1 MSDLDNYLQDVVRK
15 REEAL
20 SQKITSDADSYIT
33 SLAPPTVSEPGN
45 GAVPVEGQ
53 AGRFFAQGLTYG
65 FADEIEALAKSLVDN
80 KVDYKTAR
88 NEIRAKLNA
97 YKEQN
102 GAEALSAEM
111 AGAVLPSIALI
122 FGGVPGWT
130 AAFSNL
136 MRFGKSVFSAGKS
149 PTSLVQASGRSATGG
164 GIYGYGASEKEDIE
178 GQMTDALTTAGASA
192 VLTPIIAGAGKI
204 TANLVI
210 KKSGKDK
217 MDKAVRQELQ
227 RMVNKTGLTPDEI
240 VAKVASGEL
249 IAENQSLLYY
259 IKAVVKDSGVASK
272 SLKDEMELRPL
283 ETRKDLLST
292 MQQSIERGNVEKNL
306 LKAYKQTDD
315 EFRDAESKAYNA
327 IFKKTNPEL
336 DTATTEILMKSIR
349 EFQGGGDTI
358 NKMYAGAKPFYE
370 IEDGLVKLNRQPTV
384 KDAEII
390 YRAIRNDKD
399 ALFRSG
405 QTDLMQ
411 VRKDTMKNLKDALD
425 IFSPDLK
432 VARKTASDLRTARD
446 AYQYGRKIMNRPI
459 EEIEMF
465 IEDMAEVPNAMQSLR
480 DGVLIQLKSKDA
492 PSVARNIANENK
504 NLYQIITRVFP
515 EDKVDDI
522 LEKAGIASQAATA
535 QSKLQIGAGSPTA
548 PLLDASQ
555 MVGASRLATGGG
567 GERSTGDIFLAVLQ
581 PLVRFA
587 QARGIPD
594 KEAMKIVEVVTARDP
609 DLVQKALIDD
619 NAMSKLQMMIDRAIT
634 GTTEVVGDAYGRVRG
649 QDVAEAYD
657 PMSGLLEYAKR
668 GVVNYS
674 GFQE

>member
-1 MSDLDNYLQDVVRK
+1 MSELDSYLQDVVRK
-15 REEAL
+15 REEAIN
-20 SQKITSDADSYIT
+20 QKITTDADSYIS
-33 SLAPPTVSEPGN
+33 SLAPATVSEPGN

-53 AGRFFAQGLTYG
+53 AGRFFAQGLTFG
-65 FADEIEALAKSLVDN
+65 FADEIEAFGRSLINN

-88 NEIRAKLNA
+88 NEIRAKMNA
-97 YKEQN
+97 FKEQN
-102 GAEALSAEM
+102 GGDALAAEM
-111 AGAVLPSIALI
+111 AGAVLPSLTAI
-122 FGGVPGWT
+122 FGNPFGWK
-130 AAFSNL
+130 AAMSNVL
-136 MRFGKSVFSAGKS
+136 KFGKSVFNAGKS
-149 PTSLVQASGRSATGG
+149 PTSLIQASKRSAVGG

-227 RMVNKTGLTPDEI
+227 RMVDKTGLTPDEI

-259 IKAVVKDSGVASK
+259 IKAVVKDSGQASK

-315 EFRDAESKAYNA
+315 EFTEAESKAYNA
-327 IFKKTNPEL
+327 IFKEKNPEL
-336 DTATTEILMKSIR
+336 DTATAEILMKSIR

-411 VRKDTMKNLKDALD
+411 VRKETMRNLKDALD
-425 IFSPDLK
+425 IFAPDLK

-446 AYQYGRKIMNRPI
+446 AYQYGRRIMNKPI
-459 EEIEMF
+459 EEIEMY
-465 IEDMAEVPNAMQSLR
+465 IEDIAEVPNAMQSLR

-492 PSVARNIANENK
+492 PSIARNIANENK
-504 NLYQIITRVFP
+504 NLYQIITRIFP
-515 EDKVDDI
+515 EDKIDDI

-535 QSKLQIGAGSPTA
+535 QSKLQLGAGSPTA
-548 PLLDASQ
+548 PLLDAAS
-555 MVGASRLATGGG
+555 MVGASRLATSGGG
-567 GERSTGDIFLAVLQ
+567 DRSSGDIFLAVLQ

-587 QARGIPD
+587 QAKGIPD
-594 KEAMKIVEVVTARDP
+594 KEAMDIVKVVTAKDP

-619 NAMSKLQMMIDRAIT
+619 NAMSKLQMMVDRAIT
-634 GTTEVVGDAYGRVRG
+634 GATEVLGDAYGRVRG